1 MKEEIKKYDFRKNED
16 GLEFEI
22 VDLQKIFKEKNH
34 LITTSHRA
42 RFYHILWIEKG
53 HGTHYVDFKPIK
65 VEDNTLIF
73 VAQNSVNLYDAN
85 GYYEGKSIIFTN
97 DFFCQTKYDFRYI
110 TTSILYSDLYDVA
123 KLSPI
128 INREAL
134 ELIFHQMNQEAEKK
148 KDQAQKEILHKLL
161 YLFLLQSERA
171 YREQGVQE
179 LEPSLYLT
187 NVINFKEH
195 LEESYKKE
203 KGVKWYANSLNL
215 SEKQLNKST
224 AEVLSKSPKKIID
237 ERVVLEA
244 KRLLVHTDEPV
255 KEIAYELGYDEPT
268 NFIKF
273 FKRHATVTPAD
284 FRVKNK

>member
-134 ELIFHQMNQEAEKK
+134 ELIFHQMNQEVEKK
-148 KDQAQKEILHKLL
+148 KDQAQKEVLHKLL

-171 YREQGVQE
+171 YREQGIQE

-273 FKRHATVTPAD
+273 FKRHTTVTPAD